1 MTNNDNRI
9 STGTIQ
15 KYTKSIIRG
24 IYDVPEEDLENIVLK
39 LQQGKALNSDEWID
53 LSNAFFVK
61 IYNDLPKYFGEAVRI
76 RRSKK
81 LNQTN
86 AIESQAKAII
96 KLYKDNI
103 R

>member
-24 IYDVPEEDLENIVLK
+24 TYDVPEEDLENIVLK
-39 LQQGKALNSDEWID
+39 LQQGKELNSDEWID

-61 IYNDLPKYFGEAVRI
+61 IYNDLPKYFEEAVRI
-76 RRSKK
+76 RRSK
-81 LNQTN
+81 NN
-86 AIESQAKAII
+86 AIDFKAKAII
-96 KLYKDNI
+96 KLYKNNI

>member
-39 LQQGKALNSDEWID
+39 LQQGKELNSDEWID

-61 IYNDLPKYFGEAVRI
+61 IYNDLPKYFEKAVRI
-76 RRSKK
+76 RHSKK